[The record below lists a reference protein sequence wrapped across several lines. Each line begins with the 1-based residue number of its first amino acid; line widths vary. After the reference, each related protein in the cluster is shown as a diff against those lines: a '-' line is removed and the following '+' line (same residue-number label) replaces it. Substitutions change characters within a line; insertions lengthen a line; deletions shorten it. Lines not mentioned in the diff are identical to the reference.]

1 MRVYHGS
8 YTSITEI
15 DLSKC
20 EPQRDFGKG
29 FYVTKY
35 RSQAEFWAFR
45 KGLKESTNGVIT
57 EFEFDENI
65 YDDPK
70 FNVLKFETYNDE
82 WFDFVIENRK
92 SRKLIHDYDI
102 VEGPVADDKIQRY
115 LQRFLDGIITRQ
127 QFFTGLKHPKPSHQI
142 CFCTVS
148 SLQMLKMTDHKI
160 IINIEDVGEKVV
172 EMLISDFGKLG
183 KEASDIFYSSKTF
196 AKLSDYNTRFFAKPW
211 QEIYELLKIELN
223 NNN

>member
-1 MRVYHGS
+1 MKVFHGS
-8 YTSITEI
+8 YTLITEI

-35 RSQAEFWAFR
+35 RPQAEFWAFR
-45 KGLKESTNGVIT
+45 KGLKEHTEGVIT

-65 YDDPK
+65 YDDNK
-70 FNVLKFETYNDE
+70 FKVLKFETYCNE
-82 WFDFVIENRK
+82 WFDFVIDNRK
-92 SRKLIHDYDI
+92 SRKLIHTYDI

-115 LQRFLDGIITRQ
+115 LQRFLDGYITRE
-127 QFFTGLKHPKPSHQI
+127 QFFADLKHPEPSHQI

-148 SLQMLKMTDHKI
+148 SLQMLKMLDYKV
-160 IINIEDVGEKVV
+160 IINIEDVGEKIV
-172 EMLISDFGKLG
+172 EMIISDFK
-183 KEASDIFYSSKTF
+183 KSEKDAADIFYSSNIF

-211 QEIYELLKIELN
+211 QEIYELLKIELK
-223 NNN
+223 